1 MDNEKKTAARPKL
14 ARTARA
20 GRAMAIKNRAARR
33 NAARKAYRAKIES
46 LLDESR
52 DDALA
57 DVWQRVCPFAVD
69 PAYGLSDRRGIILDL
84 TDFAEA
90 IQPSLDGMEADQLCR
105 LIEKY
110 AAGAGRM
117 TFSSTAA

>member
-1 MDNEKKTAARPKL
+1 M
-14 ARTARA
+14 
-20 GRAMAIKNRAARR
+20 
-33 NAARKAYRAKIES
+33 
-46 LLDESR
+46 
-52 DDALA
+52 
-57 DVWQRVCPFAVD
+57 WQLVCPFTID
-69 PAYGLSDRRGIILDL
+69 PAYPPSDRRGIIRDL

-110 AAGAGRM
+110 AAGTM